1 MMCITPLAS
10 LSHSWGHRAWHA
22 RAPRKH
28 WLLLAHKL
36 APGEEYVHF
45 VYLCGSLLPYMGR
58 VCGTELR
65 LWSLTTNAS
74 ISKAPGKKME
84 AKLRDRAA
92 RGTLW
97 ELAEHPG
104 DT

>member
-1 MMCITPLAS
+1 
-10 LSHSWGHRAWHA
+10 
-22 RAPRKH
+22 
-28 WLLLAHKL
+28 
-36 APGEEYVHF
+36 
-45 VYLCGSLLPYMGR
+45 MGW

-92 RGTLW
+92 RGALW
-97 ELAEHPG
+97 EPAEHPG
-104 DT
+104 DTWLKQKDQKLELRVGSMVLSQNQEILGQ